1 MIRYQRH
8 ESGMFP
14 RFFCDTCNKP
24 IEDDTGFVFWDRE
37 GRTAHAHM
45 GPCAHALSQVSGGD
59 AWPYS
64 ESLVLFLSNLL
75 CNTRITLKKLKEPH
89 PMRDIFGRVGSRKEL
104 NRGV

>member
-1 MIRYQRH
+1 MFSGEVLPFYLEETEMIRYQRH

-64 ESLVLFLSNLL
+64 ESLVLFLSNYSA
-75 CNTRITLKKLKEPH
+75 IP
-89 PMRDIFGRVGSRKEL
+89 GSL
-104 NRGV
+104 